1 LDTLSVLAGLDYA
14 DGWSNFA
21 ASVRV
26 TLEGVPPPVSRSDS
40 RWPDLP
46 PRRVVLR
53 PSGGFAHK
61 LFHDAAASA
70 YAQRIGVPLRLDL
83 AEYEGLGT
91 HREFLLGRLRIPIR
105 RASSLTVL
113 RTSLRPHRELRGS
126 FDDFLFEDHG
136 SRWLTGFWEDTAYF
150 A

>member
-14 DGWSNFA
+14 DGWGNFA
-21 ASVRV
+21 ASVRA
-26 TLEGVPPPVSRSDS
+26 TLESVPPLLSRSDS

-53 PSGGFAHK
+53 PSGGFGNQ
-61 LFHDAAASA
+61 LFQYAAASA

-91 HREFLLGRLRIPIR
+91 HREFLRGRLPIPIR
-105 RASSLTVL
+105 RANSLTVL
-113 RTSLRPHRELRGS
+113 RTRLRPHRELRGS

-136 SRWLTGFWEDTAYF
+136 
-150 A
+150 